1 MDSTGAVARP
11 RWAPRSLFTDE
22 RWRPWLLAGL
32 VGLAFALRV
41 VGLDAESLWRDEIDA
56 IRFAYWPLS
65 QLLETF
71 AQPGH
76 NGPLYYLLLRP
87 WLEIAG
93 RSGFALRFFSLA
105 FGVLSVPLSYRVAR
119 RLFPRWIGVAS
130 LSALLVA
137 VSPYLVWY
145 GQEGKMYALVV
156 ALALFS
162 MDRYLAA
169 LREGRWQRW
178 LLYVAATSAAVYVH
192 LVAALLIPVQ
202 VLGFFTFDRGVRR
215 ARWKPAAIS
224 LAALTLPYVPLL
236 IWQVPLLLN
245 GGETGYRFVP
255 LQKMLLS
262 LLGSY
267 SLGVVLPSAPW
278 LLVLFGA
285 LLLASALA
293 WKLPGLRRGSLLLLW
308 IWLWVP
314 VVAFF
319 LVTLVRPMF
328 TARYLIFV
336 VPAYLLLM
344 AVAVR
349 AAASHSRLIAGLFLV
364 VLLAGSSWGIWLQA
378 RNRLKADF
386 RSATR
391 YVAARLEPQDLILFQ
406 IPYGRYSFDY
416 YWPEARL
423 AVEEAL
429 PSTDG
434 ALPAP
439 GVAYRVF
446 LPITLVGR
454 QPYRWAEG
462 LYTNGGMEAVEAER
476 RMEALTSGS
485 SAVWLVATEMTLWD
499 ERGLVQDWLE
509 EHGARTDEAHF
520 VRVDVY
526 RYELP

>member
-1 MDSTGAVARP
+1 
-11 RWAPRSLFTDE
+11 
-22 RWRPWLLAGL
+22 
-32 VGLAFALRV
+32 LAFALRM

-65 QLLETF
+65 LLLETF
-71 AQPGH
+71 TRPGH

-105 FGVLSVPLSYRVAR
+105 FSVLSVPLMYRVAR
-119 RLFPRWIGVAS
+119 RLFPRWIGVS
-130 LSALLVA
+130 LLAALLVA

-156 ALALFS
+156 ALALLS
-162 MDRYLAA
+162 MDRFLAA
-169 LREGRWQRW
+169 MGEGGWQRW
-178 LLYVAATSAAVYVH
+178 LVYVAATSAAFYVH

-202 VLGFFTFDRGVRR
+202 VLGFFTFDRGLRQ

-245 GGETGYRFVP
+245 GGQTGYRFVP
-255 LQKMLLS
+255 LQEMLLS

-267 SLGVVLPSAPW
+267 SLGVIQPSAPW

-285 LLLASALA
+285 VLLASGLA
-293 WKLPGLRRGSLLLLW
+293 WKLPGLRRGSLILLW
-308 IWLWVP
+308 IWLFVP

-319 LVTLVRPMF
+319 LITLVRPMF

-349 AAASHSRLIAGLFLV
+349 AAANHSRLMAGLFLAAV
-364 VLLAGSSWGIWLQA
+364 LAGSGWGIWLQA
-378 RNRLKADF
+378 GNSLKADF
-386 RSATR
+386 RAATR
-391 YVAARLEPQDLILFQ
+391 YVAARLEPEDLILFQ
-406 IPYGRYSFDY
+406 IPYGRHSFEY
-416 YWPEARL
+416 YWPE
-423 AVEEAL
+423 VQ
-429 PSTDG
+429 
-434 ALPAP
+434 PAP
-439 GVAYRVF
+439 AEPPAAPDCVPPAPKMAYRVF
-446 LPITLVGR
+446 LPISEVGR
-454 QPYRWAEG
+454 GTYRWAEG
-462 LYTNGGMEAVEAER
+462 LYTNNGMDPGEADR
-476 RMEALTSGS
+476 RMEELTAGNSG
-485 SAVWLVATEMTLWD
+485 VWLVATEAELWD
-499 ERGLVQDWLE
+499 ERGLVQAWLE
-509 EHGARTDEAHF
+509 EHGTRSEEAHF